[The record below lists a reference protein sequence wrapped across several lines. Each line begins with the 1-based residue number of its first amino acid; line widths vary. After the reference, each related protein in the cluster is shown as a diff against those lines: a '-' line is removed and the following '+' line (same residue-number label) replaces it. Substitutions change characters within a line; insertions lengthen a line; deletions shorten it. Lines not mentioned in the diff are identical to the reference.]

1 MLHALKDI
9 YAINILN
16 LLQLFIG
23 LIFADRY
30 VLLGNSRGS
39 LSGNDNSGAVASMME
54 LARVFRLLSDR
65 GN

>member
-16 LLQLFIG
+16 LLQSFIG

-30 VLLGNSRGS
+30 VLLGNSHGS
-39 LSGNDNSGAVASMME
+39 LSGNDNSGSVASMME